1 MIVDL
6 AKMALLAA
14 ALPSAFRLVPPCLQ
28 VATGPFAG
36 MLVGRRAWGSCF
48 AAKVV
53 GTYEMELRPVL
64 AYIADR
70 PITRFV
76 DVGAAEGYY
85 AIGLC
90 KAMPSLRSVLA
101 FEAEEQGC
109 AMLRRNVKANA
120 LVDRV
125 EIGKECGQS
134 ELASALGDGCGVF
147 VLCDVEGYESVLL
160 DPDRVPGLAR
170 AHLLVEV
177 HEVESPGITHA
188 LTGRFR
194 GSHKID
200 FINSQ
205 ARVLADFPDGGPL
218 NRLIP
223 KRIKLRMMG
232 EGRPG
237 PMSWLWMRPRALA
250 Q

>member
-109 AMLRRNVKANA
+109 ATLRRNVKANA

-134 ELASALGDGCGVF
+134 ELAMPSAMAAAS
-147 VLCDVEGYESVLL
+147 LCSATSKATNRCFSTRTACPVWPEHICSSRYT
-160 DPDRVPGLAR
+160 R
-170 AHLLVEV
+170 
-177 HEVESPGITHA
+177 
-188 LTGRFR
+188 
-194 GSHKID
+194 
-200 FINSQ
+200 
-205 ARVLADFPDGGPL
+205 L
-218 NRLIP
+218 NRP
-223 KRIKLRMMG
+223 
-232 EGRPG
+232 
-237 PMSWLWMRPRALA
+237 A
-250 Q
+250 